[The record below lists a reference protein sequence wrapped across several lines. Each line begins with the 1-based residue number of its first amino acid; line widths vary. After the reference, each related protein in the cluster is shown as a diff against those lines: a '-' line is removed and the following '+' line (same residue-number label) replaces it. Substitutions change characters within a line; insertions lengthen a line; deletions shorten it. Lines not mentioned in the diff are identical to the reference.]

1 MIQIWGQSV
10 VGVTVEVQPARPA
23 VEYSSRTGQKYDLAW
38 FKLTNNQIKMNYS
51 YSSVDVVSRIRS
63 FGPFIF

>member
-23 VEYSSRTGQKYDLAW
+23 VEYRFQNGSE
-38 FKLTNNQIKMNYS
+38 
-51 YSSVDVVSRIRS
+51 V
-63 FGPFIF
+63 